1 MSSQRFNPQ
10 ELQSLPGRRDQE
22 VLHSHTSGAPSSGRV
37 RHDDRGTAVWDWAV
51 ATGVL
56 ARSRPA
62 ELLQLLDN
70 PILEIED
77 RADPVTVWAGDP
89 YNRG

>member
-1 MSSQRFNPQ
+1 MSSHRFNHQ
-10 ELQSLPGRRDQE
+10 ELKPSPGRRNPE
-22 VLHSHTSGAPSSGRV
+22 ISGAPSSGRV
-37 RHDDRGTAVWDWAV
+37 THDERGTAVWDWAV

-56 ARSRPA
+56 ARTKPA

-70 PILEIED
+70 PILEIEGS
-77 RADPVTVWAGDP
+77 ADAVTVWAGDP